1 MTRPT
6 HTTPAALLAA
16 SVLVA
21 GCTVGPDRKTPPSP
35 VKADSFAS
43 LAGADVDV
51 AAPELRPVATA
62 PATMAA
68 WWTVFRDPVLDSLV
82 ARAVAGNQD
91 LRIAAARVR
100 EARALR
106 GIEAA
111 ARLPTLD
118 ANGGATRR
126 RESETTGRGFPAPSD
141 PQNLFEVGLDA
152 SWEIDVFGGVR
163 RAVEAADAT
172 LAAAEEARRDTLVTL
187 AAEVARNYVELRGF
201 QQRIDLNGRTVQA
214 QLETLELTKSLS
226 LAGISSQLQ
235 VEQAAAQ
242 LASRQSQRPPLRVGE
257 RAAAYRLGV
266 LLGQE
271 PGSLLAELSPTA
283 AIPSPPAELPVGLPS
298 DLLRRRPDIR
308 RAEQDIAA
316 ATARIGVA
324 TADLFPRFSLTG
336 SFGFQSGELDALPDM
351 NSRFWSIGPAVRWN
365 LFDAGR
371 VRNRIEAANAREEQ
385 ALASYERTVLTAFEE
400 VENGLT
406 QFIQEQARRRALGE
420 GAEASS
426 RALQLATD
434 RYRSGI
440 GDFLDV
446 LETQRALYD
455 LKDQHVQSEIG
466 VTRSLIAVYKALGGG
481 WETPDCQ

>member
-1 MTRPT
+1 MRRFTPA
-6 HTTPAALLAA
+6 TPAALLAA
-16 SVLVA
+16 SLLVA
-21 GCTVGPDRKTPPSP
+21 GCTVGPDRKAPDTP

-43 LAGADVDV
+43 LTGADVDS
-51 AAPELRPVATA
+51 AAPALKPVATS
-62 PATMAA
+62 PATLAA

-118 ANGGATRR
+118 ATGRATRFR
-126 RESETTGRGFPAPSD
+126 DSETTGRGFPTPTD
-141 PQNLFEVGLDA
+141 PQNLFEAGLDA

-163 RAVEAADAT
+163 RAVEAADAD
-172 LAAAEEARRDTLVTL
+172 LAAAEESRRDALVTL
-187 AAEVARNYVELRGF
+187 VAEVARNYVELRGY
-201 QQRIDLNGRTVQA
+201 QQRIDLNARTVQA
-214 QLETLELTKSLS
+214 QRETLELTKSLS
-226 LAGISSQLQ
+226 QAGISSQLQ

-242 LASRQSQRPPLRVGE
+242 LAGRQSQLPPLRIGE
-257 RAAAYRLGV
+257 RAASYRLGV

-271 PGSLLAELSPTA
+271 PGSLLAELAPTA
-283 AIPSPPAELPVGLPS
+283 AIPTPPAELPVGLPS

-308 RAEQDIAA
+308 RAERTIAA

-336 SFGFQSGELDALPDM
+336 SFGLQSGEFDSLPDM

-365 LFDAGR
+365 LFDAGK
-371 VRNRIEAANAREEQ
+371 VRSRIEAANAREEQ
-385 ALASYERTVLTAFEE
+385 ALAAYERTVLTAFED

-406 QFIQEQARRRALGE
+406 QFIQEQARRRSLGE
-420 GAEASS
+420 GAEASA

-440 GDFLDV
+440 GGFLDV

-455 LKDQHVQSEIG
+455 LQDQQVQSEIG

-481 WETPDCQ
+481 WETPSCE